1 MKTIGQTL
9 AKWKNITIMSLIC
22 LSLISITSILVNVA
36 TFTKVKVLE
45 QELIIIKQQIQNEK

>member
-22 LSLISITSILVNVA
+22 LSLISITSILVNA
-36 TFTKVKVLE
+36 AIFSKIKNLE
-45 QELIIIKQQIQNEK
+45 QELLIVKELINKK

>member
-9 AKWKNITIMSLIC
+9 AKWKNITIMSLIS

-36 TFTKVKVLE
+36 TFSKMKSLE
-45 QELIIIKQQIQNEK
+45 QELIIIKELIKKK